1 MLNRSWTAFTLFAL
15 VSVAFSAAAQAQT
28 AAEFYKGK
36 DVRILIS
43 HPAGGGYDIYARFFA
58 KHLSTYL
65 EGRPNVV
72 PQNMPGA
79 AGVIMANSIASQ
91 QPNDGTVI
99 GLGPGSV
106 ATAPLIGGPG
116 ARYDARKF
124 SWIGSMNAEVG
135 VSIAWHDA
143 PVKTFAD
150 LLSTELVVGGAG
162 VTDVS
167 IVYPAVLKNVL
178 GAKLKIISG
187 YGGSA
192 GSSLAM
198 ERGETQGVGGWGYSS
213 LKASKPDWLRDKKVN
228 ILIQL
233 SSFRHR
239 DLPDIPTV
247 FDYAKTDAQKSTLQ
261 LVLASSEMHRAIF
274 GPAGIPDVRL
284 KALRSAFDQMMR
296 DERVLAEAERLNIEI
311 NNPMPGSKMVTLVES
326 LYRIEKP
333 VLQAA
338 NEAMSPK

>member
-1 MLNRSWTAFTLFAL
+1 
-15 VSVAFSAAAQAQT
+15 
-28 AAEFYKGK
+28 
-36 DVRILIS
+36 
-43 HPAGGGYDIYARFFA
+43 
-58 KHLSTYL
+58 
-65 EGRPNVV
+65 
-72 PQNMPGA
+72 
-79 AGVIMANSIASQ
+79 
-91 QPNDGTVI
+91 
-99 GLGPGSV
+99 
-106 ATAPLIGGPG
+106 
-116 ARYDARKF
+116 
-124 SWIGSMNAEVG
+124 
-135 VSIAWHDA
+135 
-143 PVKTFAD
+143 
-150 LLSTELVVGGAG
+150 
-162 VTDVS
+162 
-167 IVYPAVLKNVL
+167 
-178 GAKLKIISG
+178 
-187 YGGSA
+187 
-192 GSSLAM
+192 M